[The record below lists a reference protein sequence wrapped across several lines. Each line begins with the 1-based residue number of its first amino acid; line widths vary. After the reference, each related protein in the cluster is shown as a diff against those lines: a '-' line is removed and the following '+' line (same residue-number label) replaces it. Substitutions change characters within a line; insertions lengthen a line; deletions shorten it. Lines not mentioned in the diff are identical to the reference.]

1 MNLWGI
7 FFTFIFCPLL
17 FGLTCLLDT
26 LDTEFSVSKA
36 SKEGAVIGND

>member
-17 FGLTCLLDT
+17 LGLTCLLDSLDQESVNET
-26 LDTEFSVSKA
+26 LR
-36 SKEGAVIGND
+36 EGAVSTND